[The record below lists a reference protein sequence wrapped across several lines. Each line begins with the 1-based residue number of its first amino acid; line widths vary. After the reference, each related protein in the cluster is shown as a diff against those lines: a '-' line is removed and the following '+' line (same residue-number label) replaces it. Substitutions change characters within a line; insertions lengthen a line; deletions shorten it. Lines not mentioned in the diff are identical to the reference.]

1 MVGRSTPLYDEGL
14 EEELEELEDEELEEL
29 EELEDEELE
38 LDEVAL

>member
-1 MVGRSTPLYDEGL
+1 MVGRSTPLYDE
-14 EEELEELEDEELEEL
+14 EPEELEEFE

>member
-1 MVGRSTPLYDEGL
+1 MVGRSTPLY
-14 EEELEELEDEELEEL
+14 EEELEDELEEL

>member
-1 MVGRSTPLYDEGL
+1 MVGRSTPLYDE
-14 EEELEELEDEELEEL
+14 ELEELEDELEEL